1 MGPEALNIVSGP
13 SSQTEADY
21 FQQVVLRNV
30 RADTSPTPIIQTAAA
45 TYKTSKA
52 GTELLIYC
60 SDRPALFAQIAS
72 VLDSRNC
79 SIHDAQIAVTDKG
92 NVFDSM
98 IILDQDA
105 QRISSESHVNNLVDA
120 VRSQLMKPGRSHAN
134 KRKMSRQMK
143 QLDVKTKVRF
153 YSSTEDATL
162 VELEALDAPGLL
174 AKIGHLFV
182 DLNLT
187 LKLAKIT
194 TIGERAEDVFIVSNE
209 EGKALSQDQE
219 IILKKQLTLKL
230 DQPEVNP
237 AI

>member
-1 MGPEALNIVSGP
+1 
-13 SSQTEADY
+13 
-21 FQQVVLRNV
+21 
-30 RADTSPTPIIQTAAA
+30 
-45 TYKTSKA
+45 
-52 GTELLIYC
+52 
-60 SDRPALFAQIAS
+60 
-72 VLDSRNC
+72 
-79 SIHDAQIAVTDKG
+79 
-92 NVFDSM
+92 M
-98 IILDQDA
+98 IILDQDS
-105 QRISSESHVNNLVDA
+105 QRIDSELHINKLVDA

-153 YSSTEDATL
+153 YSSTEYTTL

-187 LKLAKIT
+187 LKLAKIS

-209 EGKALSQDQE
+209 AGKALTQDQE
-219 IILKKQLTLKL
+219 ITLKKQITLKL
-230 DQPEVNP
+230 DQPEANL